1 MDAARNKEPT
11 MNPVHQHPS
20 PAAKT
25 RNALLWT
32 AQILWGVFFAFTGFG
47 KVLALDPAIW
57 RQMLHQVAWF
67 SAVPQGLFVFIG
79 ICEGLGGVA
88 LIVPAVTRIAPRLIP
103 AAAAGLALIM
113 VLAAGFHIARGE
125 YSFFLPVNLVLGG
138 VAALIAWGRSI
149 RPIAP
154 ARPGALRLLAATAV
168 FAALICGG
176 FAPVLYQ
183 TRLH

>member
-1 MDAARNKEPT
+1 
-11 MNPVHQHPS
+11 MNSRQQSS

-103 AAAAGLALIM
+103 IAAAGLALIM
-113 VLAAGFHIARGE
+113 ILAAGFHIARAE
-125 YSFFLPVNLVLGG
+125 YTFFLPVNLVLGG
-138 VAALIAWGRSI
+138 VAAWIAWARSV

-154 ARPGALRLLAATAV
+154 ARAGALRLLAGMAV
-168 FAALICGG
+168 FAALIVGG
-176 FAPVLYQ
+176 LAPVLYQ